1 MLTIT
6 NGKVISDMEILENKN
21 IVLDDGKII
30 SIADDIPAG
39 SKVLDAAGNYV
50 SPGFVDIH
58 IHGADGCDVMDGT
71 YDSVNRISKAIA
83 RHGVT
88 SFVPTT
94 MTLGKDRIANAIANI
109 RECKKR
115 GTEGAGILGLHI
127 EGPFISPNARG
138 AHDLQYIVPPD
149 AEFLADIADS
159 DYSIIKQITIAP
171 ELEGAKDFIKFIVGQ
186 GMIASIGHS
195 AGTYEDAIGAIECGA
210 SHSTHLYNAM
220 TPLKHRAPGIVGAI
234 FDSGITTEMICDG
247 IHLHFAAIRLAI
259 AVKGYNNIAL
269 ITDSMQACGMKDGKY
284 SLGGL
289 DVYVKD
295 GAARLKDGTLAGST
309 LTIDKAV
316 RNVIGNTN
324 LNIAEAV
331 AMATKVPARIVRED
345 RRKGYIKPG
354 YDADIVIF
362 DRNINIKTTIIGG
375 RVLSK

>member
-6 NGKVISDMEILENKN
+6 NGKVISDMEILEDKN
-21 IVLDDGKII
+21 VVLDDGKIV
-30 SIADDIPAG
+30 SIGDDIPEG
-39 SKVLDAAGNYV
+39 SKVLNASGNYV
-50 SPGFVDIH
+50 SPGFIDIH
-58 IHGADGCDVMDGT
+58 MHGADGCDVMNGT

-94 MTLGKDRIANAIANI
+94 MTLDTDSIKKAIDNI
-109 RECKKR
+109 KESKAK

-127 EGPFISPNARG
+127 EGPFLSPKARG
-138 AHDLQYIVPPD
+138 AHDPQYIRLPD
-149 AEFLADIADS
+149 IDFLANIVGN

-171 ELEGAKDFIKFIVGQ
+171 EIDGAPDFIKYIVGQ

-195 AGTYEDAIGAIECGA
+195 AGTYEDAMKAIECGA

-220 TPLKHRAPGIVGAI
+220 TPLKHREPGIVGAI

-247 IHLHFAAIRLAI
+247 IHLHFAAIRTAI

-269 ITDSMQACGMKDGKY
+269 ITDSMQACCMKDGKY

-289 DVYVKD
+289 DVFVKD

-309 LTIDKAV
+309 LTIDRAV
-316 RNVIGNTN
+316 RNVLKNTN
-324 LNIAEAV
+324 LNITEVV
-331 AMATKVPARIVRED
+331 AMATKVPARIVKED
-345 RRKGYIKPG
+345 GRKGYIKPG
-354 YDADIVIF
+354 YDADIVVF
-362 DRNINIKTTIIGG
+362 DQNINIKATIIGG
-375 RVLSK
+375 NIFSK